1 LNVLDL
7 ERLVSAVELV
17 VLATTSLKHINGKSL
32 VDVRCD
38 LAQLLHL
45 LSRRQKSFLP
55 VFEEKLLVI
64 ETLTEIRLGLLFP
77 LSLVLILGGS
87 PLSNIL
93 LELIFDNSRISFLG
107 LFIDGPH
114 YLPFPALVTL
124 FDHHYIACCQVL
136 WFVGDFPVKGL

>member
-1 LNVLDL
+1 MNVLDL
-7 ERLVSAVELV
+7 ERLVSAVELMV
-17 VLATTSLKHINGKSL
+17 FATTSLKHINGESL

-77 LSLVLILGGS
+77 LSLVFIICGTPLGNRIL
-87 PLSNIL
+87 PVP
-93 LELIFDNSRISFLG
+93 R
-107 LFIDGPH
+107 
-114 YLPFPALVTL
+114 LPS
-124 FDHHYIACCQVL
+124 
-136 WFVGDFPVKGL
+136 